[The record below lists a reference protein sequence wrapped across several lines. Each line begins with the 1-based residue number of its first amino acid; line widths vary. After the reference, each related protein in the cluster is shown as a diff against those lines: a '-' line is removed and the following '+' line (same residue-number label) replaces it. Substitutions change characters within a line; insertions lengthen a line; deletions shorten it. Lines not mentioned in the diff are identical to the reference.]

1 MAWRR
6 GPITFWLPLSW
17 PSETRGQ
24 RSREGI
30 FGLRGKNPLGA
41 GRGALSGRRSVMI
54 GAILNGRS
62 DVGFANRDPV
72 DLATMRT
79 FDSQGLFPRSC
90 QACCIRL
97 NARERLPSGGRASEG
112 KGRPYTHCPIWP
124 AGAVDRPGSPVIC
137 RPYANGGQAN
147 DDQIT

>member
-1 MAWRR
+1 
-6 GPITFWLPLSW
+6 
-17 PSETRGQ
+17 
-24 RSREGI
+24 
-30 FGLRGKNPLGA
+30 
-41 GRGALSGRRSVMI
+41 MI

-112 KGRPYTHCPIWP
+112 KGSHILTVRYGQPGRWIAP
-124 AGAVDRPGSPVIC
+124 AGLSYAAQTPVVGKQMTI
-137 RPYANGGQAN
+137 Q
-147 DDQIT
+147 